1 MLASTFW
8 VIRFCIIV
16 AWHTVALHLWTFG
29 AEKREKD
36 YIANGGRSGEQ
47 HGETID
53 TDADTASRR
62 QSEGEG
68 ANVVFVHAVGL
79 FVTTLTLAE
88 LRRLPDI
95 NAKGGFSAA
104 ESYAEYQELLQAEP
118 AAFDPRVLVRILK
131 GREQSAAVAA

>member
-53 TDADTASRR
+53 TDADESRR
-62 QSEGEG
+62 VLRVRRGDRELVADFAGS
-68 ANVVFVHAVGL
+68 
-79 FVTTLTLAE
+79 TAE
-88 LRRLPDI
+88 IR
-95 NAKGGFSAA
+95 
-104 ESYAEYQELLQAEP
+104 
-118 AAFDPRVLVRILK
+118 
-131 GREQSAAVAA
+131 

>member
-8 VIRFCIIV
+8 VNRFCFIV
-16 AWHTVALHLWTFG
+16 AGNTLTFG

-88 LRRLPDI
+88 LQFEAAALLLGIIQFAEAIGNFHAADKDFETLNPFRLI
-95 NAKGGFSAA
+95 GFI
-104 ESYAEYQELLQAEP
+104 
-118 AAFDPRVLVRILK
+118 F
-131 GREQSAAVAA
+131 G

>member
-1 MLASTFW
+1 MFMSTFW

-88 LRRLPDI
+88 LQFEAAALLLGIIQFAEAIGNFHAAGKDFETLNPFRLI
-95 NAKGGFSAA
+95 GFI
-104 ESYAEYQELLQAEP
+104 
-118 AAFDPRVLVRILK
+118 F
-131 GREQSAAVAA
+131 G